1 MAFTGSSVTN
11 SFENQLFLAVHDFT
25 TDVIKIALYTSSATI
40 DNSTTAYSDTN
51 EVSGTGYTAGGNTLA
66 PTVTQIGNYAVL
78 DFADTSWTS
87 ASFTCRGAL
96 VYNSSKSNKSIFVLD
111 FGTNKTVTA
120 GTLTIQFPTADVNN
134 AIAVISSV
142 TN

>member
-40 DNSTTAYSDTN
+40 DNSTTAYSATN

>member
-40 DNSTTAYSDTN
+40 DNSTTAYSATN

-96 VYNSSKSNKSIFVLD
+96 VYNSSKSNKSIFVLE

>member
-40 DNSTTAYSDTN
+40 DNSTTVYSATN
-51 EVSGTGYTAGGNTLA
+51 EVSGTGYTAGGNTLVA
-66 PTVTQIGNYAVL
+66 TVTQIGNYAVL
-78 DFADTSWTS
+78 DFADTSWTT
-87 ASFTCRGAL
+87 ATFTCRGAL

-111 FGTNKTVTA
+111 FGANKTVTA

>member
-40 DNSTTAYSDTN
+40 DNSTTAYSATN

-78 DFADTSWTS
+78 DFADTSWTV

-134 AIAVISSV
+134 DIAVISSV

>member
-25 TDVIKIALYTSSATI
+25 TDVIKVALYTSSATI
-40 DNSTTAYSDTN
+40 DNSTTVYSATN

>member
-40 DNSTTAYSDTN
+40 DNSTTAYSATN

-78 DFADTSWTS
+78 DFAATSWTV
-87 ASFTCRGAL
+87 ASFICRGSL

>member
-40 DNSTTAYSDTN
+40 DNSTTAYSATN

-111 FGTNKTVTA
+111 FGTDKTVTA

>member
-40 DNSTTAYSDTN
+40 DNSTTAYSATN

-66 PTVTQIGNYAVL
+66 PTVTQIGSYAVL

>member
-40 DNSTTAYSDTN
+40 DNSTTAQSATN

>member
-40 DNSTTAYSDTN
+40 DNSTTVYSATD

>member
-40 DNSTTAYSDTN
+40 DNSTTAYSATN

-66 PTVTQIGNYAVL
+66 PTVTQIGSYAVL

-111 FGTNKTVTA
+111 FGTDKTVTA

>member
-40 DNSTTAYSDTN
+40 DNSTTAYSATN

-66 PTVTQIGNYAVL
+66 PTVTQLGSYAVL

>member
-40 DNSTTAYSDTN
+40 DNSTTVYSATN

-66 PTVTQIGNYAVL
+66 PTVTQIGSYAVL

>member
-25 TDVIKIALYTSSATI
+25 TDVIKI
-40 DNSTTAYSDTN
+40 
-51 EVSGTGYTAGGNTLA
+51 
-66 PTVTQIGNYAVL
+66 
-78 DFADTSWTS
+78 SWTV